1 MTVDTRTAASL
12 GPFPVIS
19 VAGSPREM
27 GVQHGTKAREQVW
40 GSIEA
45 YKSIFQDL
53 AGLSWDR
60 VLEAARLFDA
70 PLRSGHPDL
79 VEEMEGVAEGAQVPF
94 VEILALNCRSEISL
108 AEPLDGCTSLSGKAA
123 DGSRLIAQNWDWKTA
138 IIPGIIILHLQPS
151 DGTPEAKMTTEA
163 GIIGKM
169 GHNSAGVCL
178 VMNAI
183 KAKSLDRNLLP
194 IHLLMRRVLQ
204 QKSAEKARQY
214 VIKAG
219 GSAASVHL
227 MVADNSTAFT
237 LETSPKGYAF
247 IEPSGERS
255 LLCHTNHFIDAGM
268 HKRSNEVE
276 VWLPDSTG
284 RLDIIRGKLGK
295 TTDLSHALIREFLSD
310 RSLGKCSICRHEGG
324 TGIDTLF
331 TLSMNATNHTAE
343 VKVGKPDEDGAVMD
357 IAL

>member
-1 MTVDTRTAASL
+1 MTIDTRTAAPA
-12 GPFPVIS
+12 GAFPVIS

-27 GVQHGTKAREQVW
+27 GIQHGTKAREQVK

-45 YKSIFQDL
+45 YKSIFNDL
-53 AGLSWDR
+53 TGLSWDR
-60 VLEAARLFDA
+60 VLQAARLFDA
-70 PLRSGHPDL
+70 PLRKQHPDL
-79 VEEMEGVAEGAQVPF
+79 IEEIEGVAEGARVPF
-94 VEILALNCRSEISL
+94 EEILALNCRSEISL

-123 DGSRLIAQNWDWKTA
+123 DGSRFIAQNWDWKTA
-138 IIPGIIILHLQPS
+138 IIPGIIILHIKPT
-151 DGTPEAKMTTEA
+151 DGSPEAKMTTEA

-194 IHLLMRRVLQ
+194 IHLLMRRILQ
-204 QKSAEKARQY
+204 QKSAEEARQY
-214 VIKAG
+214 VIKTG

-227 MVADNSTAFT
+227 MVADNTTAFT
-237 LETSPKGYAF
+237 LESSPKGYTF
-247 IEPSGERS
+247 IEPAGEKS
-255 LLCHTNHFIDAGM
+255 LLCHTNHFIDSGM

-276 VWLPDSTG
+276 VWLPDSVG
-284 RLDIIRGKLGK
+284 RLDIIRKRLGEAN
-295 TTDLSHALIREFLSD
+295 DMSHTFIRNFLSD

-331 TLSMNATNHTAE
+331 TVSMDATNHTAE
-343 VKVGKPDEDGAVMD
+343 VKVGKPDEDGAIMD